1 MLERRS
7 NDEWLRDPKRKNL
20 KGILMDLKKLPL
32 AMESSVSSATK
43 VGAMAG
49 PDRRKN
55 IEKSQGAKVVA
66 DEEDRKIKV
75 GAMVKL
81 LYPDSPIYGIVV
93 NYEDDYHVLVHW
105 VDGYI
110 FPVHTEDLEVVSAP

>member
-1 MLERRS
+1 
-7 NDEWLRDPKRKNL
+7 
-20 KGILMDLKKLPL
+20 
-32 AMESSVSSATK
+32 
-43 VGAMAG
+43 MAEPG
-49 PDRRKN
+49 RRKN